1 MVWLCSGWFVETG
14 LRTNIQCTKNK
25 DDEPWQIATGGDYIL
40 HMFYPIRFVI
50 LFICIVNERKTIQEW
65 LVSSKYSLCI
75 ATLHLPLIPRRMPP
89 LCWLH
94 VLTTFHKEWVRSSS
108 GHFGRETPT
117 VAAIYINNSDNQT
130 TFSRILRRSNKRE
143 TFSNLNN

>member
-1 MVWLCSGWFVETG
+1 METG

-75 ATLHLPLIPRRMPP
+75 ATVTPSSHSKTDATAL
-89 LCWLH
+89 
-94 VLTTFHKEWVRSSS
+94 LTSCFN
-108 GHFGRETPT
+108 HFP
-117 VAAIYINNSDNQT
+117 
-130 TFSRILRRSNKRE
+130 
-143 TFSNLNN
+143 